1 MKKIKEKTTEQL
13 HDEIMQLF
21 IGQEMSTTL
30 VALVETLVVVADHM
44 RVSNSDLLRL
54 VLDEQLIY
62 EEMAELND

>member
-1 MKKIKEKTTEQL
+1 MKKIKEKTTQQL

-30 VALVETLVVVADHM
+30 VALVETLVGVADHM
-44 RVSNSDLLRL
+44 GVSNSDLLRL

>member
-1 MKKIKEKTTEQL
+1 MKKIKEKTTDQL

-21 IGQEMSTTL
+21 IGQEMETTL
-30 VALVETLVVVADHM
+30 VALVETLVGVADHM